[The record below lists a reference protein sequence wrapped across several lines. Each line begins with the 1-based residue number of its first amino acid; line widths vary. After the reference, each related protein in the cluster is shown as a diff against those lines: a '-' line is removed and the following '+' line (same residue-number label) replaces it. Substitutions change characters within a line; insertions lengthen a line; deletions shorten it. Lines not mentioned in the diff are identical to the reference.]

1 MSERRQRGSLSQ
13 QQVVDAAIEVAD
25 AGGVDA
31 LTIRAVAQRV
41 GASPMAIYRH
51 VDDREDLL
59 VRMLERI
66 ASEFPVT
73 IDAPTPFERISERF
87 LAQHDLLAP
96 RPWVLHILVRGDLV
110 PPNSFAAIDATIGDL
125 LELGFCAS
133 EAITRMGM
141 LWHFVLGEL
150 LDRHPHLAGPRP
162 TQRER
167 ALRAMD
173 VGQLPNH
180 AHVLSN
186 LDPGDG
192 PMNCPI
198 RNTLPIV
205 FAAICGDV
213 VPTQ

>member
-1 MSERRQRGSLSQ
+1 M
-13 QQVVDAAIEVAD
+13 VDAAIEVAD
-25 AGGVDA
+25 HGGVDA
-31 LTIRAVAQRV
+31 LTIRAVAERV

-59 VRMLERI
+59 VRMLERV
-66 ASEFPVT
+66 AAEFPVT
-73 IDAPTPFERISERF
+73 IDAPTPLERISQRF
-87 LAQHDLLAP
+87 LGQHDLLAP

-110 PPNSFAAIDATIGDL
+110 PPNSFAALDANIGDL
-125 LELGFCAS
+125 LELGYS
-133 EAITRMGM
+133 SSDAITRLGM

-150 LDRHPHLAGPRP
+150 LDRHPQLVGPRP

-167 ALRAMD
+167 ALHAMD
-173 VGQLPNH
+173 VEQLPNY

-198 RNTLPIV
+198 RSTLPIV
-205 FAAICGDV
+205 FAAICA
-213 VPTQ
+213 